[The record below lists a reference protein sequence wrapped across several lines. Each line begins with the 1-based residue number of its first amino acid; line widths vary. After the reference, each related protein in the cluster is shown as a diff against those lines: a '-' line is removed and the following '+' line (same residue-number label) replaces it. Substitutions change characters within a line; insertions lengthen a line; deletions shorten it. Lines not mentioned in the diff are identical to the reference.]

1 MATAMPG
8 EVERVALAFGT
19 ILVRPL
25 RPDDRAAYRRFLWR
39 LDPEDIRLR
48 MGRLMRAD
56 RRLYDRL
63 LEFDRGREEAFV
75 ALGCNGAILGVG
87 RIVLD
92 AGLADDSG
100 EIALIVRS
108 DMKHRGIGEA
118 LLDRVTRFARARGLA
133 AMCGF
138 VMYENRPMLNLARKH
153 GARFVGTPLSSLAE
167 LRFPT
172 A

>member
-1 MATAMPG
+1 MATATPG
-8 EVERVALAFGT
+8 EVEYVTLDFGT
-19 ILVRPL
+19 IAVRPL
-25 RPDDRAAYRRFLWR
+25 HPDDRARYRHFLWR

-56 RRLYDRL
+56 RRLYDRML
-63 LEFDRGREEAFV
+63 DFDRSREEAFV
-75 ALGCNGAILGVG
+75 ALGCDGAILGVG

-92 AGLADDSG
+92 AGG

-133 AMCGF
+133 EMCGF
-138 VMYENRPMLNLARKH
+138 VMHENRPMLSLARKH
-153 GARFVGTPLSSLAE
+153 GGRFVDAPFSSLVE